1 MSTRIITN
9 PIKQKMSDQI
19 SSLAKKG
26 EKVLSF
32 GEILLR
38 ICPDMD
44 GQWLKENKLP
54 FYVGGAE
61 LNVATALALWEVPSA
76 YLSAMPE
83 NSVTADIVGYLND
96 RKIDTSPMVFHGN
109 RLGLYYLPKGK
120 DLKNAGVI
128 YDRANSSYA
137 DLTVGQINWDEVFNG
152 VTWFHFSAICPAI
165 NQSIADVCLEALKAA
180 TERNITISLDLNYR
194 AKLWKY
200 GKDPIDILPE
210 LAKYCTLIM
219 GNVWAAQKMLG
230 TALHED
236 LLPAEGYAKE
246 TLLQQATDTSKEIL
260 SLFPACK
267 AVANTFRFD
276 HGKGIRY
283 YTAIYSNDELTVS
296 PEYVSEE
303 ILDKVGSG
311 DCFMAGLIYGFYNH
325 HPVVETLNFATAA
338 AYDKLYIPSDATTST
353 VADIEK
359 RIIHHD

>member
-1 MSTRIITN
+1 MSN
-9 PIKQKMSDQI
+9 QI
-19 SSLAKKG
+19 LLQSENRK
-26 EKVLSF
+26 KVLSF

-61 LNVATALALWEVPSA
+61 LNVATALALWNVPSA
-76 YLSAMPE
+76 YLSAVPD
-83 NSVTADIVGYLND
+83 NSVTREIIDYLD
-96 RKIDTSPMVFHGN
+96 KRDIDTSPMVFHGD

-128 YDRANSSYA
+128 YDRANSAYA
-137 DLTVGQINWDEVFNG
+137 DLKVGQINWDEVFED
-152 VTWFHFSAICPAI
+152 VSWFHFSAICPAI
-165 NQSIADVCLEALKAA
+165 NQSIADICLEALKVASSK
-180 TERNITISLDLNYR
+180 NITVSLDLNYR

-200 GKDPIDILPE
+200 GKEPINIVPE

-219 GNVWAAQKMLG
+219 GNVWAANKMLG
-230 TALHED
+230 TALHDD
-236 LLPAEGYAKE
+236 LKPTEGYAKE

-260 SLFPACK
+260 SLFTACK

-276 HGKGIRY
+276 NGKGIRY
-283 YTAIYSNDELTVS
+283 YTTIYTNNELTVS
-296 PEYVSEE
+296 EEYVSDE

-311 DCFMAGLIYGFYNH
+311 DCFMAGLIYGFYNQL
-325 HPVVETLNFATAA
+325 PVSETLNFATAA

-353 VADIEK
+353 VAEIEK
-359 RIIHHD
+359 RIIR

>member
-1 MSTRIITN
+1 MTDS
-9 PIKQKMSDQI
+9 I
-19 SSLAKKG
+19 SSLSKQG

-76 YLSAMPE
+76 YLSAMPD
-83 NSVTADIVGYLND
+83 NSITKDIVGYLDERN
-96 RKIDTSPMVFHGN
+96 IDTTPMVFHGD

-128 YDRANSSYA
+128 YDRANSAYA
-137 DLTVGQINWDEVFNG
+137 DLVVGQINWDKVFQD

-165 NQSIADVCLEALKAA
+165 NQSIADVCLEALKIASSK
-180 TERNITISLDLNYR
+180 NIAISLDLNYR

-200 GKDPIDILPE
+200 GKEPINILPE

-219 GNVWAAQKMLG
+219 GNVWAANKMLG

-236 LLPAEGYAKE
+236 LTPTEGYAKE

-276 HGKGIRY
+276 YGKGIRY
-283 YTAIYSNDELTVS
+283 YTAIFTEDKLTVS
-296 PEYVSEE
+296 NEYVSEE

-325 HPVVETLNFATAA
+325 LPVNETLNFATAA

-353 VADIEK
+353 VSDIEK
-359 RIIHHD
+359 RIIRND

>member
-1 MSTRIITN
+1 VATQTTIRNT
-9 PIKQKMSDQI
+9 KMSDQI
-19 SSLAKKG
+19 SSLVKKG

-44 GQWLKENKLP
+44 GQWLKESKLP

-61 LNVATALALWEVPSA
+61 LNAATALALWNVPSA
-76 YLSAMPE
+76 YLSAMPD
-83 NSVTADIVGYLND
+83 NSVTREIEEYLKVRN
-96 RKIDTSPMVFHGN
+96 IDTSSMVFGGD

-137 DLTVGQINWDEVFNG
+137 ELKVGQIDWDKVFQG
-152 VTWFHFSAICPAI
+152 ITWFHFSAICPAI

-180 TERNITISLDLNYR
+180 SERNIIISLDLNYR

-200 GKDPIDILPE
+200 GKDPIDVLPE

-219 GNVWAAQKMLG
+219 GNVWAANKMLG

-236 LLPAEGYAKE
+236 LMPTEGYAKE
-246 TLLQQATDTSKEIL
+246 TLLQQARDTSKEIL

-276 HGKGIRY
+276 NGKGIKY
-283 YTAIYSNDELTVS
+283 YTAIYSDDKLTVS
-296 PEYVSEE
+296 EEYVSDE

-311 DCFMAGLIYGFYNH
+311 DCFMAGLIYGFYNQL
-325 HPVVETLNFATAA
+325 PVEETLNFATAA

-359 RIIHHD
+359 RIIRHD

>member
-1 MSTRIITN
+1 MST
-9 PIKQKMSDQI
+9 QI
-19 SSLAKKG
+19 FASSKKG
-26 EKVLSF
+26 KKVLSF

-44 GQWLKENKLP
+44 GAWLKENKLP

-61 LNVATALALWEVPSA
+61 LNVATALALWNVPSA
-76 YLSAMPE
+76 YLSAVPD
-83 NSVTADIVGYLND
+83 NSVTREIVDYLDARN
-96 RKIDTSPMVFHGN
+96 IDTTPMVYHGE

-128 YDRANSSYA
+128 YDRANSAYA
-137 DLTVGQINWDEVFNG
+137 DLKVGQINWDEVFEE
-152 VTWFHFSAICPAI
+152 VSWFHFSAICPAI
-165 NQSIADVCLEALKAA
+165 NQSVADVCLEALKAA

-200 GKDPIDILPE
+200 GKDPIDVLPE
-210 LAKYCTLIM
+210 LAQYCTLIM
-219 GNVWAAQKMLG
+219 GNVWAANKMLG

-236 LLPAEGYAKE
+236 LTPTEGYAKE

-283 YTAIYSNDELTVS
+283 YTAIYTEDELTVS
-296 PEYVSEE
+296 EEYVSDE

-311 DCFMAGLIYGFYNH
+311 DCFMAGLIYGFYNQL
-325 HPVVETLNFATAA
+325 PANETLNFATAA

-359 RIIHHD
+359 RIIRND

>member
-1 MSTRIITN
+1 
-9 PIKQKMSDQI
+9 MSDQI
-19 SSLAKKG
+19 LASSKKG

-61 LNVATALALWEVPSA
+61 LNVATALALWNVPSA
-76 YLSAMPE
+76 YLSAVPK
-83 NSVTADIVGYLND
+83 NSVTEEIVEYLNS
-96 RKIDTSPMVFHGN
+96 KNIDTSPMVYHGE

-128 YDRANSSYA
+128 YDRADSAYA
-137 DLTVGQINWDEVFNG
+137 KLQVGQINWDEVFEG

-165 NQSIADVCLEALKAA
+165 NQAIADVCLEALKVASSK
-180 TERNITISLDLNYR
+180 NITISLDLNYR

-200 GKDPIDILPE
+200 GKEPINILPE

-219 GNVWAAQKMLG
+219 GNVWAANKMLG
-230 TALHED
+230 TALHQD
-236 LLPAEGYAKE
+236 LMPTEGYAKE

-260 SLFPACK
+260 SLFSACK

-276 HGKGIRY
+276 NGKGIKY
-283 YTAIYSNDELTVS
+283 YTTLFANNELTVS
-296 PEYVSEE
+296 EEYVSEE

-311 DCFMAGLIYGFYNH
+311 DCFMAGLIYGFYNQLS
-325 HPVVETLNFATAA
+325 VKETLNFATAA

-359 RIIHHD
+359 RILR